1 MTTTPNPT
9 VFVIDDD
16 EASRLSVC
24 ALATS
29 MHVPSESF
37 AAVEEFLGAFDPDRT
52 GCIVADVRMPGT
64 SGVDLLE
71 ILERRGARIPII
83 IVTAFADT
91 PLAVKAMK
99 GGAVT
104 FLEKPCSNHELADAI
119 REALARDAASRADEE
134 TRREMRARLAKLTA
148 DERRVLSMLVEGKP
162 NKSIARE
169 LDVSLR
175 TVESRR
181 HNVFA
186 KTGTSTVAEL
196 VKLVI
201 AAGEL

>member
-1 MTTTPNPT
+1 MTTTPGQT

-16 EASRLSVC
+16 EAARLSVC

-29 MHVPSESF
+29 MHVPSEGF
-37 AAVEEFLGAFDPDRT
+37 ASVEEFLESFDPIRP
-52 GCIVADVRMPGT
+52 GCIVADVRMPGA
-64 SGVDLLE
+64 SGVELLG
-71 ILERRGARIPII
+71 ILDERGSRIPVV

-104 FLEKPCSNHELADAI
+104 FLEKPCSNHELWDAI
-119 REALARDAASRADEE
+119 REALARDTTSRAGSDSLRDIR
-134 TRREMRARLAKLTA
+134 TRLAKLTP
-148 DERRVLSMLVEGKP
+148 DEQLVLSMLVEGKP
-162 NKSIARE
+162 NKLIARE

-175 TVESRR
+175 TIESRR
-181 HNVFA
+181 HNVFV

-196 VKLVI
+196 VRLVMH
-201 AAGEL
+201 ANDN

>member
-1 MTTTPNPT
+1 MATTPLTT

-16 EASRLSVC
+16 EAARLSVC

-29 MHVPSESF
+29 MHVHAEGF
-37 AAVEEFLGAFDPDRT
+37 ASAEEFLSRFDPDRA
-52 GCIVADVRMPGT
+52 GCIVADVRMPGA
-64 SGVDLLE
+64 SGVDLLQ
-71 ILERRGARIPII
+71 LLADRGSKIPVI

-91 PLAVKAMK
+91 PLAVRAMR

-104 FLEKPCSNHELADAI
+104 FLEKPCSDHELWDAI
-119 REALARDAASRADEE
+119 RESLARDAAQRAAQATQQQFRD
-134 TRREMRARLAKLTA
+134 RLAKLTG
-148 DERRVLSMLVEGKP
+148 EEQQVLDMLIEGKP
-162 NKSIARE
+162 NKLIAKE

-181 HNVFA
+181 HNVFL

-196 VKLVI
+196 VRLVLQVKN
-201 AAGEL
+201 E

>member
-1 MTTTPNPT
+1 MSTTQSST

-16 EASRLSVC
+16 EAARLSVC

-29 MHVPSESF
+29 MHVSAEAF
-37 AAVEEFLGAFDPDRT
+37 ASVGEFLAQFDPNRP
-52 GCIVADVRMPGT
+52 GCIVADVRMPGA
-64 SGVDLLE
+64 SGVDLLQMLGE
-71 ILERRGARIPII
+71 RGARMPVI

-91 PLAVKAMK
+91 PLTVRAMK

-104 FLEKPCSNHELADAI
+104 FLEKPCSEHELWDAI
-119 REALARDAASRADEE
+119 REALARDSADRAAREN
-134 TRREMRARLAKLTA
+134 RRQFQERLAKLTA
-148 DERRVLSMLVEGKP
+148 DERQVLDMLVEGKP
-162 NKSIARE
+162 NKLIAKE

-181 HNVFA
+181 HNVFL

-196 VKLVI
+196 VRFVI
-201 AAGEL
+201 QAQD

>member
-1 MTTTPNPT
+1 MSATPSQT

-29 MHVPSESF
+29 MHVPSTCF
-37 AAVEEFLGAFDPDRT
+37 ASAEEFLASFDPDRP
-52 GCIVADVRMPGT
+52 GCIVADVRMPGA

-71 ILERRGARIPII
+71 ILEQRGVRIPVI

-104 FLEKPCSNHELADAI
+104 FLEKPCSNHDLRDAI
-119 REALARDAASRADEE
+119 REALARDAANRAGEE
-134 TRREMRARLAKLTA
+134 TRREMRSRLAKLTA

-162 NKSIARE
+162 NKAIARE

-201 AAGEL
+201 AAGEE

>member
-1 MTTTPNPT
+1 MSTTPIPT

-16 EASRLSVC
+16 EAARLSVC

-29 MHVPSESF
+29 MHVPSEGF
-37 AAVEEFLGAFDPDRT
+37 ASAEEFLAAFDPDRP
-52 GCIVADVRMPGT
+52 GCIVADVRMPGA

-71 ILERRGARIPII
+71 ILEKRGARIPVI

-91 PLAVKAMK
+91 PLTVRAMK

-104 FLEKPCSNHELADAI
+104 FLEKPCGHHELWDAI
-119 REALARDAASRADEE
+119 REALARDAASRIDAENL
-134 TRREMRARLAKLTA
+134 REVRTRLAKLTP
-148 DERRVLSMLVEGKP
+148 DERQVLAMLVDGKP
-162 NKSIARE
+162 NKAIARE

-181 HNVFA
+181 HNVFV

-196 VKLVI
+196 VRLVMQ
-201 AAGEL
+201 ANGG

>member
-1 MTTTPNPT
+1 MATTPLTT

-16 EASRLSVC
+16 EAARLSVC

-29 MHVPSESF
+29 MHVHAEGF
-37 AAVEEFLGAFDPDRT
+37 ASAEEFLSRFDPDRA
-52 GCIVADVRMPGT
+52 GCIVADVRMPGA
-64 SGVDLLE
+64 SGVDLLQ
-71 ILERRGARIPII
+71 LLADRGSKIPVI

-91 PLAVKAMK
+91 PLAVRAMK

-104 FLEKPCSNHELADAI
+104 FLEKPCSDHELWDAI
-119 REALARDAASRADEE
+119 RESLARDAAQRAAQATQQQFRD
-134 TRREMRARLAKLTA
+134 RLAKLTG
-148 DERRVLSMLVEGKP
+148 EEQQVLDMLIEGKP
-162 NKSIARE
+162 NKLIAKE

-181 HNVFA
+181 HNVFL

-196 VKLVI
+196 VRLVLQVKN
-201 AAGEL
+201 E